1 MRRGQ
6 DLDLRSV
13 QALAILPKGR
23 NARIRIPIDR
33 LLIRV
38 VERLKK
44 MVHAFEVTVDDV
56 QVVYISRA

>member
-1 MRRGQ
+1 
-6 DLDLRSV
+6 V

-23 NARIRIPIDR
+23 NARVRVPIDR

-38 VERLKK
+38 VERLEK